1 MRVDDIEFVN
11 RLLDYRKILYLCH
24 RNADPDAVGSAF
36 ALAEV
41 FGGDIGLSDGCNRV
55 AQNMVDRI
63 GISVIEM
70 PDPSAYDLTVIVDT
84 STRAQLN
91 DLPIGKYAVID
102 HHSTTALLDDAEFY
116 IHEDSTSTVEI
127 VYRILEGIGIPITEK
142 IGTALIT
149 GIITDTG
156 HLKHA
161 GFATFDVLSRIIRS
175 SGVEY
180 FDALELMATTPQD
193 ISIRIAMLKA
203 AERSEV
209 ERIGNCLIATT
220 HVSSYGGA
228 AASMLT
234 NIGAD
239 IAFVGTLKEDGSA
252 RVSGRAKR
260 DLVMSGVN
268 LGKIMEVVG
277 SRYSGTGGGHGG
289 AAGIDASCTVEQ
301 LMSDCVE
308 KVKETVSEINSRKES
323 KGSKGTQETEE
334 TNDPDD
340 PGMTTE
346 TKRSP
351 ENRRSHFVFIIL
363 PHPSGI
369 CTARSYR
376 SFPPRRP

>member
-1 MRVDDIEFVN
+1 MKVDDIEFVN

-36 ALAEV
+36 ALAYV
-41 FGGDIGLSDGCNRV
+41 FGGDVGLSDNCNRV

-63 GISVIEM
+63 GIGVVKN
-70 PDPSAYDLTVIVDT
+70 PDPSEYDLVVIVDT
-84 STRAQLN
+84 STKAQLN
-91 DLPIGKYAVID
+91 DLPIRKYALID

-127 VYRILEGIGIPITEK
+127 VFRILEA
-142 IGTALIT
+142 IGTPICEKVGMALIT

-161 GFATFDVLSRIIRS
+161 GSATFSTLSRIVKA

-203 AERSEV
+203 ANRSEV
-209 ERIGNCLIATT
+209 ERVGNCLIATT

-239 IAFVGTLKEDGSA
+239 IAFVGSVKEDGTA

-268 LGKIMEVVG
+268 LGRIMEDVG
-277 SRYSGTGGGHGG
+277 DKYNGTGGGHGG
-289 AAGIDASCTVEQ
+289 AAGIDAVCTLDE
-301 LMSDCVE
+301 LMNDCVE
-308 KVKETVSEINSRKES
+308 KVKSTVTSLFGDNE
-323 KGSKGTQETEE
+323 
-334 TNDPDD
+334 PDSD
-340 PGMTTE
+340 
-346 TKRSP
+346 
-351 ENRRSHFVFIIL
+351 F
-363 PHPSGI
+363 
-369 CTARSYR
+369 
-376 SFPPRRP
+376 